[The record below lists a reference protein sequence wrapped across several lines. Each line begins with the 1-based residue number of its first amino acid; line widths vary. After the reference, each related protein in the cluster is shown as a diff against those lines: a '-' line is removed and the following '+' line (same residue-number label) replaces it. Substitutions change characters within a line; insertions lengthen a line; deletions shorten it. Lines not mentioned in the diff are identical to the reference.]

1 MAGVM
6 ATPEARG
13 EHLVVLAPFGRD
25 AAVVGEA
32 LASGGIHCV
41 SVGDVASLAAALHGE
56 VGAVLLT
63 EEALTPEGA
72 ATLVAALARQ
82 PAWSD
87 LPVVLL
93 LATRDR
99 LLPEAARQVAALR
112 LAGNITV
119 LVRPVPALT
128 LVTAVEAALRARR
141 RQYEVRELIG
151 QERGARERAEEA
163 TRLKDEFLA
172 TVSHELRTPL
182 AAILIWGNLIGSG
195 RVQAKDMAMA
205 LQAIESSAEA
215 QSRMIE
221 DLLDVSR
228 MLSGKLR
235 VQLHPGQLA
244 PIVEA
249 ALTVVRPTAQ
259 ARRIDLEVQLD
270 PDAGVVLADP
280 GRMQQVIWN
289 LLANAVKFTPA
300 GGRVTLRLIR
310 RAGHVEVQVSDTGIG
325 IRREFLAHLFE
336 RFRQADAGTTRQ
348 QGGLGLGLAIARQL
362 VELHGGSMAA
372 DSPGEDQGSTFTVR
386 LPVVAADA
394 VTADPAVLRAVTA
407 DATPVHPLRGLRV
420 LLVEDERHTRE
431 ALTYVLEQAGAEV
444 TATASAGAALTALA
458 ATTVGGRPHV
468 LISDIGMPGE
478 DGHALIRAIRAAETR
493 SGDRPLPAIALTAYA
508 RPEDRSASLAAGFH
522 LHISKPVE
530 PDALVAAVMS
540 LVQVTRARRA
550 TK

>member
-1 MAGVM
+1 M
-6 ATPEARG
+6 ATPETRG
-13 EHLVVLAPFGRD
+13 EHLVVLAPFGGD
-25 AAVVGEA
+25 AAVVGQA
-32 LASGGIHCV
+32 LATGGILCV
-41 SVGDVASLAAALHGE
+41 PVGDVASLAVALQDE

-63 EEALTPEGA
+63 EEALTPQGA

-93 LATRDR
+93 LASSDR

-119 LVRPVPALT
+119 LVRPVPVLT
-128 LVTAVEAALRARR
+128 LMTAVEAALRARR
-141 RQYEVRELIG
+141 RQYEVRDLIG
-151 QERGARERAEEA
+151 QERGARERAEAA

-228 MLSGKLR
+228 MLSEKLH
-235 VQLHPGQLA
+235 VQLHAGQLA
-244 PIVEA
+244 PIAEA
-249 ALTVVRPTAQ
+249 ALTVVRPSAQ
-259 ARRIDLEVQLD
+259 ARRIALEVQID
-270 PDAGVVLADP
+270 PAAGIVLADP
-280 GRMQQVIWN
+280 GRMQQVLWN
-289 LLANAVKFTPA
+289 LLANAVKFTPT
-300 GGRVTLRLIR
+300 GGRVALRLVR
-310 RAGHVEVQVSDTGIG
+310 REGHVEVQVSDTGIG
-325 IRREFLAHLFE
+325 IGRAFLPHVFE

-362 VELHGGSMAA
+362 VELHGGSVAV

-386 LPVVAADA
+386 LPVVVGDGDAA
-394 VTADPAVLRAVTA
+394 TADPAVAPPVTP
-407 DATPVHPLRGLRV
+407 DAKSVPSLRGLRV
-420 LLVEDERHTRE
+420 MLVENEQHTRE
-431 ALTYVLEQAGAEV
+431 AMTYVLEHAGAEV
-444 TATASAGAALTALA
+444 TATSSARAALTALA
-458 ATTVGGRPHV
+458 ATTAGTRPHV

-478 DGHALIRAIRAAETR
+478 DGHALIRAVRAAETR
-493 SGDRPLPAIALTAYA
+493 TGDRPIPAVALTAYA
-508 RPEDRSASLAAGFH
+508 RPEDRSASLAAGFD

-530 PDALVAAVMS
+530 PDALVAAV
-540 LVQVTRARRA
+540 LALAQITRASP
-550 TK
+550 

>member
-1 MAGVM
+1 M
-6 ATPEARG
+6 ATPETRG
-13 EHLVVLAPFGRD
+13 EHLVVLAPFGGD
-25 AAVVGEA
+25 AAVVGQA
-32 LASGGIHCV
+32 LATGGLHCV
-41 SVGDVASLAAALHGE
+41 PVGDVASLAAALQDE

-72 ATLVAALARQ
+72 ATLAAALARQ

-93 LATRDR
+93 LASSDR
-99 LLPEAARQVAALR
+99 LLPEAARQVAGLR

-119 LVRPVPALT
+119 LVRPVPVLT
-128 LVTAVEAALRARR
+128 LVTAVDAALRARR
-141 RQYEVRELIG
+141 RQYEVRALIG

-228 MLSGKLR
+228 MLSGKLH
-235 VQLHPGQLA
+235 VQLCAGQLA
-244 PIVEA
+244 PVAEA

-259 ARRIDLEVQLD
+259 ARRIDLDVQLD
-270 PDAGVVLADP
+270 PAAGIVLADP

-289 LLANAVKFTPA
+289 LLANAVKFTPS
-300 GGRVTLRLIR
+300 GGRVTLRLVR
-310 RAGHVEVQVSDTGIG
+310 REGHVELQVRDTGIG
-325 IRREFLAHLFE
+325 IGREFLPHVFD

-362 VELHGGSMAA
+362 VELHGGSVAV
-372 DSPGEDQGSTFTVR
+372 DSPGQDQGSTFTVR
-386 LPVVAADA
+386 LPVVAGDA
-394 VTADPAVLRAVTA
+394 ATADPAVARAVPPDPTSGPA
-407 DATPVHPLRGLRV
+407 LRGLRV
-420 LLVEDERHTRE
+420 LLVEDEQHTRE

-444 TATASAGAALTALA
+444 TATVSARAARMALA
-458 ATTVGGRPHV
+458 ATTADARPDV
-468 LISDIGMPGE
+468 LISDIGMPDE
-478 DGHALIRAIRAAETR
+478 DGHALIRAVRAAEAR
-493 SGDRPLPAIALTAYA
+493 SGDRPIPAVALTAYA
-508 RPEDRSASLAAGFH
+508 RAEDRSASLAAGFH

-530 PDALVAAVMS
+530 PDALVAAVLA
-540 LVQVTRARRA
+540 LVQVTGARRA

>member
-1 MAGVM
+1 M
-6 ATPEARG
+6 ATPETRG
-13 EHLVVLAPFGRD
+13 EHLVVLAPFGGD
-25 AAVVGEA
+25 AAVVGQA
-32 LASGGIHCV
+32 LATGGIHCV
-41 SVGDVASLAAALHGE
+41 PVGDVASLAVALQDE

-63 EEALTPEGA
+63 EEALTPQGA

-93 LATRDR
+93 LASSDR

-119 LVRPVPALT
+119 LVRPVPVLT
-128 LVTAVEAALRARR
+128 LMTAVEAALRARR
-141 RQYEVRELIG
+141 RQYEVRDLIG
-151 QERGARERAEEA
+151 QERGARERAEAA

-228 MLSGKLR
+228 MLSEKLH
-235 VQLHPGQLA
+235 VQLHAGQLA
-244 PIVEA
+244 PIAEA
-249 ALTVVRPTAQ
+249 ALTVVRPSAQ
-259 ARRIDLEVQLD
+259 ARRIALEVQID
-270 PDAGVVLADP
+270 PAAGIVLADP
-280 GRMQQVIWN
+280 GRMQQVLWN
-289 LLANAVKFTPA
+289 LLANAVKFTPT
-300 GGRVTLRLIR
+300 GGRVALRLVR
-310 RAGHVEVQVSDTGIG
+310 REGHVEVQVSDTGIG
-325 IRREFLAHLFE
+325 IGRAFLPHVFE

-362 VELHGGSMAA
+362 VELHGGSVAV

-386 LPVVAADA
+386 LPVVVGDAA
-394 VTADPAVLRAVTA
+394 TADPAVAPPVTP
-407 DATPVHPLRGLRV
+407 DAKSVPSLRGLRV
-420 LLVEDERHTRE
+420 MLVENEQHTRE
-431 ALTYVLEQAGAEV
+431 AMTYVLEHAGAEV
-444 TATASAGAALTALA
+444 TATSSARAALTALA
-458 ATTVGGRPHV
+458 ATTAGTRPHV

-478 DGHALIRAIRAAETR
+478 DGHALIRAVRAAETR
-493 SGDRPLPAIALTAYA
+493 TGDRPIPAVALTAYA
-508 RPEDRSASLAAGFH
+508 RPEDRSASLAAGFD

-530 PDALVAAVMS
+530 PDALVAAV
-540 LVQVTRARRA
+540 LALAQITRASP
-550 TK
+550 

>member
-1 MAGVM
+1 M
-6 ATPEARG
+6 ATPETRG
-13 EHLVVLAPFGRD
+13 EHLVVLAPFGGD
-25 AAVVGEA
+25 AAVVGQA
-32 LASGGIHCV
+32 LATGGIHCV
-41 SVGDVASLAAALHGE
+41 PVGDVASLAAALQDE

-63 EEALTPEGA
+63 EEALTPQGA
-72 ATLVAALARQ
+72 ATLAAALARQ

-93 LATRDR
+93 LASSDR

-119 LVRPVPALT
+119 LVRPVPVLT

-141 RQYEVRELIG
+141 RQYEVRDLIG
-151 QERGARERAEEA
+151 QERGARERAEAA

-228 MLSGKLR
+228 MLSGKLH
-235 VQLHPGQLA
+235 VQLHAGQLA
-244 PIVEA
+244 PIAEA

-259 ARRIDLEVQLD
+259 ARRLALEVQID
-270 PDAGVVLADP
+270 PAAGIVLADP
-280 GRMQQVIWN
+280 GRMQQVLWN
-289 LLANAVKFTPA
+289 LLANAVKFTPT
-300 GGRVTLRLIR
+300 GGRVALRLVR
-310 RAGHVEVQVSDTGIG
+310 REGHVEVQVSDTGIG
-325 IRREFLAHLFE
+325 IGRAFLPHVFE

-362 VELHGGSMAA
+362 VELHGGSVAV

-386 LPVVAADA
+386 LPVVVGDAA
-394 VTADPAVLRAVTA
+394 TADPAVAPPVTP
-407 DATPVHPLRGLRV
+407 DAKFVHSLRGLRV
-420 LLVEDERHTRE
+420 LLVENEQHTRE
-431 ALTYVLEQAGAEV
+431 AMTYVLEHAGAEV
-444 TATASAGAALTALA
+444 TATSSARAALTALA
-458 ATTVGGRPHV
+458 ATTAGTRPHV

-478 DGHALIRAIRAAETR
+478 DGHALIRAVRAAETR
-493 SGDRPLPAIALTAYA
+493 SGDRPIPAVALTAYA
-508 RPEDRSASLAAGFH
+508 RPEDRSASLAAGFD

-530 PDALVAAVMS
+530 PDALVAAV
-540 LVQVTRARRA
+540 LALAQITRASP
-550 TK
+550 